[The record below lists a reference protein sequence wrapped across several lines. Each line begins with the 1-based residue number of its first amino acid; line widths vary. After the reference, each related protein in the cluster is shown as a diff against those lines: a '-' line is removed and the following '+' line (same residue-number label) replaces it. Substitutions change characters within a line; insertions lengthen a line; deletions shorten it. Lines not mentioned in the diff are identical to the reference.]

1 MSSENKKSDAEEV
14 LEEFQKTH
22 EINNPQVEQSKLEP
36 QQEPPQEPQQEPPQ
50 EPQQEPPQNKHGEK
64 SVENN
69 MTIKFEDMIFVGTK
83 PIMTYVTAA
92 LTRLSSLSI
101 VTIKARGRRIT
112 QAIDVS
118 QMIVKRMNE
127 VGFTIND
134 VRILSE
140 SLISRD
146 GQKRIVSTIEI
157 DVKNTSIN

>member
-22 EINNPQVEQSKLEP
+22 VVENPEVEHSKLEP
-36 QQEPPQEPQQEPPQ
+36 QQEPQKNNSEQ
-50 EPQQEPPQNKHGEK
+50 K
-64 SVENN
+64 SIESNQTTKSEN
-69 MTIKFEDMIFVGTK
+69 MIYIGTK

-101 VTIKARGRRIT
+101 VTIKARGKRIT

-127 VGFTIND
+127 VGFVIED
-134 VRILSE
+134 VRILSD
-140 SLISRD
+140 SLVSRD
-146 GQKRIVSTIEI
+146 GQKRSVSTIEI
-157 DVKNTSIN
+157 DVKNTSKN

>member
-22 EINNPQVEQSKLEP
+22 VVENPEVEHSKLEP
-36 QQEPPQEPQQEPPQ
+36 QQEPQKNNSEQ
-50 EPQQEPPQNKHGEK
+50 K
-64 SVENN
+64 SIESNQTTKSEN
-69 MTIKFEDMIFVGTK
+69 MIYIGTK

-101 VTIKARGRRIT
+101 VTIKARGKRIT

-127 VGFTIND
+127 VGFVIED
-134 VRILSE
+134 VRILSD
-140 SLISRD
+140 SLVSRD
-146 GQKRIVSTIEI
+146 GQKRSVSTIEI
-157 DVKNTSIN
+157 VVKNISKN

>member
-1 MSSENKKSDAEEV
+1 
-14 LEEFQKTH
+14 
-22 EINNPQVEQSKLEP
+22 
-36 QQEPPQEPQQEPPQ
+36 
-50 EPQQEPPQNKHGEK
+50 
-64 SVENN
+64 
-69 MTIKFEDMIFVGTK
+69 
-83 PIMTYVTAA
+83 MTYVTAA

-101 VTIKARGRRIT
+101 VTIKARGKRIT

-140 SLISRD
+140 PLISRD
-146 GQKRIVSTIEI
+146 GKKRIVSTIEI

>member
-22 EINNPQVEQSKLEP
+22 VVENPEVEHSKLEP
-36 QQEPPQEPQQEPPQ
+36 QQNNSEQ
-50 EPQQEPPQNKHGEK
+50 K
-64 SVENN
+64 SIESNQTTKSEN
-69 MTIKFEDMIFVGTK
+69 MIYIGTK

-101 VTIKARGRRIT
+101 VTIKARGKRIT

-127 VGFTIND
+127 VGFVIED
-134 VRILSE
+134 VRILSD
-140 SLISRD
+140 SLVSRD
-146 GQKRIVSTIEI
+146 GQKRNVSTIEI
-157 DVKNTSIN
+157 DVKNISKN

>member
-36 QQEPPQEPQQEPPQ
+36 QQEPQQEPPQ

-69 MTIKFEDMIFVGTK
+69 KTIKFEDMIFVGTK

-127 VGFTIND
+127 VGFTIDD